1 MKKKLIILYMF
12 FVIIPLVIMDAVVIG
27 GIVRTE
33 RTKSL
38 HEMESVANAVKYTCQ
53 QEVESAARL
62 ARSIYTSRYIFNYM
76 NRQFSSPLEYFETY
90 KEFFDDTLIN
100 VVAGQSDVNYVIYV
114 DNDTI
119 VNGSQFQKI
128 EKAKGQPWYLYSK
141 NTGLEMGLY
150 FYYGRNI
157 ANTTE
162 SARRVYFIKTLY
174 YFDHDSKNVLL
185 INLDY
190 TKFNMLLGNMN
201 YDLAAYV
208 CDNDRILFSNKKDSN
223 IAQPFRKVSE
233 LTNIGYTADMQIYNQ
248 QLKIH
253 VIDNGQSRAAWLKNW
268 GWQLIVLGLINV
280 VLPAALITRIN
291 RIAYSYKLREQE
303 MVLTRQHAELHAL
316 HSQINPHFLFNAL
329 ESLRMHS
336 IIKKESETA
345 YMIEKLAKLQRQ
357 YTEWD
362 QDNVTIDQ
370 ELEFVENYLELQKY
384 RFGDRLSYSLEA
396 DENCREYKVPKLTL
410 VTFVENACVHGI
422 ESKITNGW
430 IFLRIYEKD
439 DMLYIEVEDTGNGM
453 PEEDAKK
460 LLDSMRN
467 ASIDMLQQKGRVG
480 VINASLRLKMVTD
493 NKTMFDIDS
502 EEGIG
507 TIVTI
512 KIPTECLKGIF

>member
-12 FVIIPLVIMDAVVIG
+12 FAIIPLVIMDAVVLG
-27 GIVRTE
+27 GILRTE
-33 RTKSL
+33 NTKTM
-38 HEMESVANAVKYTCQ
+38 HEMESVADAVKYTCQ
-53 QEVESAARL
+53 EEVETAARL
-62 ARSIYTSRYIFNYM
+62 ARSIYTSRYIYNYM
-76 NRQFSSPLEYFETY
+76 NREYSSPLEYY
-90 KEFFDDTLIN
+90 DAYRDFFDDTLIN
-100 VVAGQSDVNYVIYV
+100 VVAGQSNVEYVIYT

-119 VNGSQFQKI
+119 VNGSQFQRIDRCKR
-128 EKAKGQPWYLYSK
+128 QPWYIYTQ
-141 NTGLEMGLY
+141 NTGLDMGLY
-150 FYYGRNI
+150 FFYGRNS
-157 ANTTE
+157 AGTTE
-162 SARRVYFIKTLY
+162 SARRVYFIKKLD
-174 YFDHDSKNVLL
+174 YFDHNSNSILL
-185 INLDY
+185 ISLDY
-190 TKFNMLLGNMN
+190 TKCNTLLSNMN
-201 YDLAAYV
+201 YDMAAYV

-223 IAQPFRKVSE
+223 VAQPFRRVTE

-253 VIDNGQSRAAWLKNW
+253 VINNGLNRAGWLKNW

-280 VLPAALITRIN
+280 ILPAALMLRIN

-329 ESLRMHS
+329 ESIRMHS

-345 YMIEKLAKLQRQ
+345 YMVEKLAKLQRQ

-362 QDNVTIDQ
+362 HDNVAIKQ

-384 RFGDRLSYSLEA
+384 RFGDRLSYNIEA
-396 DENCREYKVPKLTL
+396 DDECLEYNVPKLTL

-430 IFLRIYEKD
+430 IFLRIYKKE
-439 DMLYIEVEDTGNGM
+439 DMLNIEVEDTGNGM
-453 PEEDAKK
+453 PEEEATK

-480 VINASLRLKMVTD
+480 VINASLRLKMVTG
-493 NKTMFDIDS
+493 NRTVFDIDS

-512 KIPTECLKGIF
+512 KIPIESLKGIV

>member
-1 MKKKLIILYMF
+1 
-12 FVIIPLVIMDAVVIG
+12 
-27 GIVRTE
+27 
-33 RTKSL
+33 
-38 HEMESVANAVKYTCQ
+38 
-53 QEVESAARL
+53 
-62 ARSIYTSRYIFNYM
+62 
-76 NRQFSSPLEYFETY
+76 
-90 KEFFDDTLIN
+90 
-100 VVAGQSDVNYVIYV
+100 
-114 DNDTI
+114 
-119 VNGSQFQKI
+119 
-128 EKAKGQPWYLYSK
+128 
-141 NTGLEMGLY
+141 
-150 FYYGRNI
+150 
-157 ANTTE
+157 
-162 SARRVYFIKTLY
+162 
-174 YFDHDSKNVLL
+174 
-185 INLDY
+185 
-190 TKFNMLLGNMN
+190 MN